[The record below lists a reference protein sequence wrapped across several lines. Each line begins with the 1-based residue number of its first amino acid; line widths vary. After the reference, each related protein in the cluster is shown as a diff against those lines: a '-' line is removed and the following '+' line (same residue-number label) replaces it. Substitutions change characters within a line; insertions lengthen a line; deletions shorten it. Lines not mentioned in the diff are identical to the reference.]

1 MRRVTIS
8 LKGRQHQT
16 KNQIKILG
24 IIFDTKL
31 TWTEHVK
38 YAIAGA
44 NKAKQALKLIAKYF
58 TEEELLK
65 LSTAYFYGR
74 LYYGAK
80 VWLLT
85 TLNNLVK
92 KMIWQAS
99 SRMLQIVKKD
109 YNRVHS
115 FESLHKQFKRASP
128 AMWCTYVT
136 ACAMHDVVI
145 NRVPE
150 NVIAKMTIN
159 WLSNSRRR
167 GMTFTRS
174 NKLKIGFNCLSNR
187 LQNVST
193 NLDVDWQQMSNTSFK
208 LHCKR
213 QFLNWAQ

>member
-1 MRRVTIS
+1 MDRT
-8 LKGRQHQT
+8 RQVCNSRSKQSKAGIET
-16 KNQIKILG
+16 NSKILHRRRA
-24 IIFDTKL
+24 IKTVNSIFLWKIVL
-31 TWTEHVK
+31 WCK
-38 YAIAGA
+38 GMAI
-44 NKAKQALKLIAKYF
+44 
-58 TEEELLK
+58 
-65 LSTAYFYGR
+65 
-74 LYYGAK
+74 
-80 VWLLT
+80 
-85 TLNNLVK
+85 NNPEQSGQ

-128 AMWCTYVT
+128 AMWCNYVT

-208 LHCKR
+208 LRCKR

>member
-1 MRRVTIS
+1 M
-8 LKGRQHQT
+8 
-16 KNQIKILG
+16 
-24 IIFDTKL
+24 
-31 TWTEHVK
+31 
-38 YAIAGA
+38 AI
-44 NKAKQALKLIAKYF
+44 
-58 TEEELLK
+58 
-65 LSTAYFYGR
+65 
-74 LYYGAK
+74 
-80 VWLLT
+80 
-85 TLNNLVK
+85 NNPEQSGQ

-128 AMWCTYVT
+128 AMWCNYVT

-187 LQNVST
+187 LQSVSQRLKM
-193 NLDVDWQQMSNTSFK
+193 NWQDMNKMAFK
-208 LHCKR
+208 RLCKETFIER
-213 QFLNWAQ
+213 ELEEFS